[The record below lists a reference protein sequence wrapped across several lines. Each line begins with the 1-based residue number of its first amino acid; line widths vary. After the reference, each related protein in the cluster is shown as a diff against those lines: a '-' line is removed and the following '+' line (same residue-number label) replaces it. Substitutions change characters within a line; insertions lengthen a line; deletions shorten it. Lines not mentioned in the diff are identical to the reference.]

1 MSGIN
6 TKIVNAGYDPINLD
20 LLKQGAYMAGET
32 LEDLL
37 KDTEELLNYVNNLN
51 DLNLEDLKIEEI
63 EKKQQNFEKKYKDF
77 LPKDNLDTKK

>member
-1 MSGIN
+1 MKKSP
-6 TKIVNAGYDPINLD
+6 KKP
-20 LLKQGAYMAGET
+20 T

-63 EKKQQNFEKKYKDF
+63 EKKQQIFEKKYKDF